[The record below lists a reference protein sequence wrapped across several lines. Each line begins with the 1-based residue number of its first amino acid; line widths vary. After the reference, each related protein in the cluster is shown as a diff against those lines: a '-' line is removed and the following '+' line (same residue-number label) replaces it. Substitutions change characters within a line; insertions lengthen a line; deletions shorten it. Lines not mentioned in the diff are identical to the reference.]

1 MTIKFFR
8 IPHPLIVFF
17 LDARKVVM
25 IILQISDVCGP
36 HRTHSLPIGTAIA
49 TFDSRN
55 AYYGNRVGHITDH
68 AAVFLGC
75 TSHHGVKVGEVFIIV
90 RGRGGEGVSIQICL
104 IARLQI
110 LIFWTFSRNVCMIV
124 QIKICARVKSGKF
137 GHQVNSDTVSK

>member
-1 MTIKFFR
+1 MTIKVFR
-8 IPHPLIVFF
+8 ILPPPDRFF
-17 LDARKVVM
+17 LDARKVVL

-75 TSHHGVKVGEVFIIV
+75 TSHHGVKVGVVFIIV
-90 RGRGGEGVSIQICL
+90 RGGVGRGVSIQICL
-104 IARLQI
+104 KLHT
-110 LIFWTFSRNVCMIV
+110 L
-124 QIKICARVKSGKF
+124 
-137 GHQVNSDTVSK
+137 